1 MSSPIAP
8 PGSRRAP
15 LVVAAIVPVIT
26 ALLWLRSDTPLA
38 PNEGFMPAFLT
49 LVLAC
54 HLLTSTMLVEH
65 YRAGGGAR
73 LLPLSA
79 AYVWSAV
86 CVLAHALTFPDFLGE
101 QGVLGTPEESS
112 PWLWLGWNVGFPILV
127 AVALAPWPAWLRRWF
142 SRPQGR
148 TWRTALVHGATALA
162 ALSFVL
168 LATRFVD
175 VLPDVMTDQSYA
187 TFANE
192 QGYRLFGLNLVAL
205 AVALV
210 GVLRRGATGGLETW
224 ALVAVVASC
233 CDSWLVLTAEARWTV
248 GWYSARALALTAAV
262 IVLLAMLREVTFL
275 YRQATRY
282 ADLMREHND
291 TLVEAQTLREHMVA
305 VVSHDMR
312 TPLSGLEGYL
322 EVLAEGDL
330 TPEHADRM
338 IARSRMLATRLSLM
352 TEDLLGVATAG
363 RGGLSLQLSEIDVAR
378 ALNDSSAAFP
388 DLDLR
393 VTSSRDLWVKGD
405 PLRLQQVLAN
415 LVRNAQNYGAE
426 PVLVEARGVG
436 DRFVQFSVTD
446 AGAGVPEEFLPRLF
460 DPYTRVEGTGRHGSG
475 LGLSVVRDL
484 ITAMSGSVHYDAL
497 DNTFRVVLP
506 GGVRTEAAAI
516 APEAPPAEAT
526 VPPDDVPDSTTDRVL
541 VGD

>member
-1 MSSPIAP
+1 MPSTAVPQE
-8 PGSRRAP
+8 SRRGP
-15 LVVAAIVPVIT
+15 LVVAAVLPAVT
-26 ALLWLRSDTPLA
+26 LVLWLWTDTQLA
-38 PNEGFMPAFLT
+38 PNPGFMPAFLT
-49 LVLAC
+49 LVLAA

-65 YRAGGGAR
+65 YRAGGGDR

-86 CVLAHALTFPDFLGE
+86 CVTAHALTFPGFFGP
-101 QGVLGTPEESS
+101 QGVLGTPEDSS
-112 PWLWLGWNVGFPILV
+112 PWLWLGWNVGFPLLV
-127 AVALAPWPAWLRRWF
+127 AAALAPWPASLRRYF
-142 SRPQGR
+142 ARPEGR
-148 TWRTALVHGATALA
+148 TLRTLLVHGATAAA
-162 ALSFVL
+162 ALAFVV

-175 VLPDVMTDQSYA
+175 VLPPMMRDENYGQ
-187 TFANE
+187 FASK
-192 QGYRLFGLNLVAL
+192 QGYRLFALNLVAL

-210 GVLRRGATGGLETW
+210 GVARRGARGGLESW

-233 CDSWLVLTAEARWTV
+233 CDSWLVLTAEARWTL
-248 GWYSARALALTAAV
+248 GWYSARALALTAAI
-262 IVLLAMLREVTFL
+262 IVLMAMLREVTFL
-275 YRQATRY
+275 YGEAKRHA
-282 ADLMREHND
+282 ALMHEHND

-312 TPLSGLEGYL
+312 TPLTGLEGYL

-330 TPEHADRM
+330 SPEQADRI
-338 IARSRMLATRLSLM
+338 IARSRMLATRLALM

-363 RGGLSLQLSEIDVAR
+363 RGGLSLQLTEVDVAR
-378 ALNDSSAAFP
+378 SLTESAAAFP

-393 VTSSRDLWVKGD
+393 VRATRGLWVKGD

-415 LVRNAQNYGAE
+415 LLRNAQNYGAE
-426 PVLVEARGVG
+426 PVQLDARPVG

-446 AGAGVPEEFLPRLF
+446 AGAGVPEEFVPRLF
-460 DPYTRVEGTGRHGSG
+460 DAYTRVEGTGRHGSG

-506 GGVRTEAAAI
+506 GGVRTQ
-516 APEAPPAEAT
+516 
-526 VPPDDVPDSTTDRVL
+526 PDSAAPTDDRVL